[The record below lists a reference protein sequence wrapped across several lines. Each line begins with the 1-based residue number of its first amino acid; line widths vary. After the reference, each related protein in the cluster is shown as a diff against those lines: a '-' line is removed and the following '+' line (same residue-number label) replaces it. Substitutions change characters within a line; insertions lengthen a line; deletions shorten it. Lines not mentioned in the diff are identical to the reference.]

1 MTDSQQ
7 ALKAIGQGY
16 SKGSR
21 QEQIA
26 RIINALQR
34 LDDKDVHTNLRWIPA
49 HAGVEG
55 NEKADEAAKVAVN
68 ATGPPTRTKTGRYRK
83 VEGIITLINKDT
95 REKQKERPNRKTLGQ
110 HTWRIDKALPGKH
123 TLGLYGAL
131 TSDQTS
137 ILIQARTGEFLL
149 ESLYVIV
156 RTEC

>member
-55 NEKADEAAKVAVN
+55 NEKADEAAKVAAN

-95 REKQKERPNRKTLGQ
+95 REKQKERPNRKTPGQ
-110 HTWRIDKALPGKH
+110 HT
-123 TLGLYGAL
+123 
-131 TSDQTS
+131 
-137 ILIQARTGEFLL
+137 
-149 ESLYVIV
+149 
-156 RTEC
+156 

>member
-34 LDDKDVHTNLRWIPA
+34 LDDKDVHTNLRWISA

-55 NEKADEAAKVAVN
+55 TEKADEAAKAAAN
-68 ATGPPTRTKTGRYRK
+68 ATGPPTRTKTSRYRE
-83 VEGIITLINKDT
+83 VEG
-95 REKQKERPNRKTLGQ
+95 EKQKERPNRKTPGQ

-137 ILIQARTGEFLL
+137 ILI
-149 ESLYVIV
+149 
-156 RTEC
+156 